1 MAEPTVAGR
10 AIDMRRRLPRPEP
23 AGTGGTSRGSA
34 GAGSTARLH
43 SEPGRPNPYPHR
55 LSVDVND
62 TTYCALRLLAAKEG
76 CTIVEL
82 VRAGIAHELEA
93 RGK

>member
-1 MAEPTVAGR
+1 VA
-10 AIDMRRRLPRPEP
+10 
-23 AGTGGTSRGSA
+23 
-34 GAGSTARLH
+34 H

>member
-1 MAEPTVAGR
+1 MAER

-23 AGTGGTSRGSA
+23 AGAGGTGTGSTGTGGA
-34 GAGSTARLH
+34 ARLH
-43 SEPGRPNPYPHR
+43 SEPGHPNPYPHR
-55 LSVDVND
+55 LSVDVD
-62 TTYCALRLLAAKEG
+62 DATYHPLRLLAAEEG

-82 VRAGIAHELEA
+82 VRAGITHELEA